1 MKITKHCHEEC
12 SGNIEVAQGALLGLI
27 VGKTLEITNCFAFPK
42 NYDDTID
49 EGNFTLLGYVF
60 GFCSVRIENVF
71 CF

>member
-12 SGNIEVAQGALLGLI
+12 SGNLEVAQGALLGLI

-49 EGNFTLLGYVF
+49 EGKL
-60 GFCSVRIENVF
+60 SVQYFSWSGIQISYF
-71 CF
+71 FLTF